1 MTVDGGPGSLDLG
14 LPSAMPGTAIADPA
28 IAVSGLSRAYG
39 GVKALVAMDLAVEAA
54 TVHAVIGE
62 NGAGKSTLM
71 KILAGAVAPDAGTIR
86 VAGREVA
93 FASPQDARRAGIG
106 IVYQELSLFPERSI
120 LANLFPDR
128 QPLRRGLVDRAAM
141 RAAATPVLRRIGLD
155 ADPDTLVGDLDLDE
169 RQLVEISRV
178 VLERPRVLILDEP
191 NSALN
196 EHETTRLFA
205 VLRDLRA
212 GGMTM
217 LYVSHRL
224 EEVFEISDRVTV
236 MRNGR
241 LVWTRDR
248 AGLTI
253 PDVVAA
259 MVGTAGGD
267 LFPARRIAP
276 GPDGARAPL
285 AGASAAAASSPQ
297 AAGTLRVEGL
307 TVGDELHDVSF
318 TARPGEIIGLAGLEG
333 SGVATLLGVLFGTR
347 RASAGEVRYPD
358 GAGLPGSPTR
368 AARRGVSLVPAD
380 RRNQGLMLD
389 RSVVRNVALVSV
401 GALHARTPWLRP
413 REMVDAARRQIE
425 QLRIKVGDP
434 HTTVGSL
441 SGGNQ
446 QKVVIGKWLEVAPRV
461 MLLDDPTRGV
471 DVGAKHEIYLLIRAL
486 ADEGRIVLF
495 RSTELPELVGLA
507 DRILVLY
514 RGRIAFELAGAA
526 TTDHEVLHAINTGQP
541 PPGGGAT
548 SSREGTRR

>member
-1 MTVDGGPGSLDLG
+1 MALDGGHQSADMG
-14 LPSAMPGTAIADPA
+14 LPSTLPGTAIANPA
-28 IAVSGLSRAYG
+28 VVVSGLSKSYG
-39 GVKALVAMDLAVEAA
+39 GVKALIEMDLAVEPG

-71 KILAGAVAPDAGTIR
+71 KILAGAVKPDSGAITIGGQA
-86 VAGREVA
+86 VT
-93 FASPQDARRAGIG
+93 FASPQDARRSGIG

-120 LANLFPDR
+120 LANLFPDV
-128 QPLRRGLVDRAAM
+128 QPTRRGLVDTAAM
-141 RAAATPVLRRIGLD
+141 RRAATPVLRRIGLVT
-155 ADPDTLVGDLDLDE
+155 DPDTLVGDLDLDQ
-169 RQLVEISRV
+169 RQLVEICRV

-196 EHETTRLFA
+196 EHETERLFA

-212 GGMTM
+212 DGMTM
-217 LYVSHRL
+217 LYVFHRL

-253 PDVVAA
+253 PDVVGA
-259 MVGTAGGD
+259 MVGVAQGD
-267 LFPARRIAP
+267 LFPARRPAGTTIAAAP
-276 GPDGARAPL
+276 GSGDGD
-285 AGASAAAASSPQ
+285 
-297 AAGTLRVEGL
+297 GTLVAENVS
-307 TVGDELHDVSF
+307 VGDELKGVGF

-347 RASAGEVRYPD
+347 HPNGGTVRYPD
-358 GAGLPGSPTR
+358 GKNRPTSPTA
-368 AARRGVSLVPAD
+368 AARRGVALVPAD
-380 RRNQGLMLD
+380 RRHQGLMLD
-389 RSVVRNVALVSV
+389 RSIVRNISLVKV
-401 GALHARTPWLRP
+401 GALPSRSPWLSP
-413 REMVDAARRQIE
+413 GEMMETARRQIE
-425 QLRIKVGDP
+425 RLRIKVGHPEDP
-434 HTTVGSL
+434 AGSL

-471 DVGAKHEIYLLIRAL
+471 DVGAKREIYLLIRAL

-514 RGRIAFELAGAA
+514 RGRLALELDGA
-526 TTDHEVLHAINTGQP
+526 TTSDHEVLHAINTGQALDAP
-541 PPGGGAT
+541 VAT
-548 SSREGTRR
+548 ATQEGTS